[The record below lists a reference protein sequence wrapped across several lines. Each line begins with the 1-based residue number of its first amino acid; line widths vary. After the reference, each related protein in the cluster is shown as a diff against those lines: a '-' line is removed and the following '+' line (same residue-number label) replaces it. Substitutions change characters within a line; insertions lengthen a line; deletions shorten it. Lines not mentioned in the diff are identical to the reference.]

1 MYFVLPVIFV
11 RFVLCVSCI
20 LGVFFKQ
27 CLSSMHIPL
36 PQSALLLL
44 FAQFIVI
51 HAFVPTFLFLQIV
64 SFIIFNMAHLSCS
77 YLLYSFFFFFFYFTG
92 IIDLMIP
99 TGSIKVWS
107 YFNFSFE
114 ISGRNSILNFIWFF
128 WRRFID
134 SLSFINLPYARRHTE
149 PHKLL
154 LQLQEV
160 RLYLLFCRDFHR
172 LIVCNVKCL
181 KVFNP
186 AIEGYLE
193 TQWAANAPI
202 QSFYYCV
209 TAGNVKWQV

>member
-1 MYFVLPVIFV
+1 MYLAYWVCFSSSAFPP
-11 RFVLCVSCI
+11 CI
-20 LGVFFKQ
+20 SL
-27 CLSSMHIPL
+27 CLS
-36 PQSALLLL
+36 LLCCCYLLSSLL
-44 FAQFIVI
+44 FM
-51 HAFVPTFLFLQIV
+51 PLFPHFSSSKLLV
-64 SFIIFNMAHLSCS
+64 SL
-77 YLLYSFFFFFFYFTG
+77 YLIWPICPVLICYIPFFSFFYFTG

-154 LQLQEV
+154 LLLQEV